1 MIETSDL
8 IRILK
13 EIPETR
19 LRILE
24 LCHKLIGE
32 DDNVDPQKVAFYS
45 KELLEA
51 TKEAEQYSKETKEAV
66 RCLRELARFWS

>member
-1 MIETSDL
+1 METRDL

-13 EIPETR
+13 EVPETR

-24 LCHKLIGE
+24 LCHKVIGKTG
-32 DDNVDPQKVAFYS
+32 DVDPEKVAFYS

-51 TKEAEQYSKETKEAV
+51 TKEAEQYSKETQEAV
-66 RCLRELARFWS
+66 RCLRELARS

>member
-1 MIETSDL
+1 MIETGDL

-13 EIPETR
+13 GVPETR

-24 LCHKLIGE
+24 LSHKLIGE
-32 DDNVDPQKVAFYS
+32 NGDIDPQKVAFYS

-51 TKEAEQYSKETKEAV
+51 TEEAQQYSRETQEAV
-66 RCLRELARFWS
+66 RCLKELARLWH

>member
-1 MIETSDL
+1 METRDL
-8 IRILK
+8 VRIL
-13 EIPETR
+13 EGVPEAR

-32 DDNVDPQKVAFYS
+32 NGKIDPEKVAFYS

-51 TKEAEQYSKETKEAV
+51 TEEAAQYSKETQEAA
-66 RCLRELARFWS
+66 RCLRELARS

>member
-1 MIETSDL
+1 MESKDL

-13 EIPETR
+13 QVPEAR

-24 LCHKLIGE
+24 LCHKVIGKKG
-32 DDNVDPQKVAFYS
+32 DVDPEKVAFYS

-51 TKEAEQYSKETKEAV
+51 TKEAEQHSKETHEAV
-66 RCLRELARFWS
+66 RCLRELARF

>member
-1 MIETSDL
+1 VETAEL

-13 EIPETR
+13 EVPEAR

-24 LCHKLIGE
+24 LCHKVIGVNG
-32 DDNVDPQKVAFYS
+32 DVDPEKVAFYS

-51 TKEAEQYSKETKEAV
+51 TEEAEQYSKGTQEAA
-66 RCLRELARFWS
+66 RCLRELARS